1 MTAPKWLCVGSR
13 FASALKNGLVHNVD
27 GMINAQRERVVSTG
41 ISGLDYIL
49 DGGLPANHLYLIEG
63 DPGTGKTTLA
73 LQFLLEGRRSGE
85 EGLYVTLSE
94 TKSEL
99 LTVAASHGWSIDGIG
114 VFELASLEQRLQAAE
129 QYTVFHPSEVELSE
143 TTKRICEE
151 VERIQPTRVVFDS
164 LSEMRLLAR
173 EPLRYRRQ
181 VLALKQFFA
190 GRQCTVV
197 LLDDRTSL
205 DTDLQLQSISHGV
218 VLMERMEVEYG
229 GARRRLMVAKMRGLR
244 FREGHHDFS
253 IQPGGLVVYP
263 RLVAAEK
270 RDLKGPLTGAPREEA
285 KSGITELDALMG
297 GGIHYGT
304 STLVLGPAG
313 SGKSTLLTQ
322 YAVALAQTGER
333 VACYLFEETRE
344 NFVERANGLG
354 LDLQTQIE
362 KGQVSL
368 EQVDPAEMSPGE
380 FLYKVRSAVE
390 VKPGVKPARVVIIDS
405 LNGYLN
411 AMPSENFLVIQMH
424 ELLTYLNER
433 GVLTLMVLAQHGLVG
448 AAMQSP
454 VDVTYLADTVIVLR
468 YFEAF
473 GEVKQAVAVVKK
485 RTGGHERNIREFRIS
500 SKGVH
505 IGAPLR
511 EFEGV
516 LTGVPTFTG
525 TKETLIQQNP
535 S

>member
-1 MTAPKWLCVGSR
+1 VRNTIAV
-13 FASALKNGLVHNVD
+13 AHNVD
-27 GMINAQRERVVSTG
+27 GDAMRDGEPERAVSTG
-41 ISGLDYIL
+41 VPGLDYIL
-49 DGGLPANHLYLIEG
+49 RGGLPSNHLYLIEG

-73 LQFLLEGRRSGE
+73 LQFLLEGLRTGE
-85 EGLYVTLSE
+85 KGLYVTLSE
-94 TKSEL
+94 TKAEL
-99 LTVAASHGWSIDGIG
+99 LTVAASHGWSVDGIG
-114 VFELASLEQRLQAAE
+114 IFELASLEQRLQAAE

-143 TTKRICEE
+143 TSKRICEE

-190 GRQCTVV
+190 GRQCTVI
-197 LLDDRTSL
+197 LLDDRTAQ

-218 VLMERMEVEYG
+218 ILMERVAVEYG
-229 GARRRLMVAKMRGLR
+229 GARRRLIVAKMRGLQ

-270 RDLKGPLTGAPREEA
+270 RASENGRPATPREEA
-285 KSGITELDALMG
+285 KSGIATLDALVG

-322 YAVALAQTGER
+322 YALNLAQHGER

-344 NFVERANGLG
+344 NFLERAAGLG
-354 LDLQTQIE
+354 LDLHDQVE
-362 KGQVSL
+362 NGQVSL
-368 EQVDPAEMSPGE
+368 EQIDPAEMSPGE
-380 FLYKVRSAVE
+380 FLHKVRTAVDA
-390 VKPGVKPARVVIIDS
+390 KPGASRARVVVIDS

-411 AMPSENFLVIQMH
+411 AMPSENFLLIQMH
-424 ELLTYLNER
+424 ELLTYLNEQ
-433 GVLTLMVLAQHGLVG
+433 GVLTLMVLAQHGLLG
-448 AAMQSP
+448 AAMQTP

-473 GEVKQAVAVVKK
+473 GEVKQALAVVKK
-485 RTGGHERNIREFRIS
+485 RTGGHERNIRQFQIS
-500 SKGVH
+500 PKGIQ
-505 IGAPLR
+505 IGAPLKD
-511 EFEGV
+511 FEGV
-516 LTGVPTFTG
+516 LTGVPTYTG
-525 TKETLIQQNP
+525 SRERLIQQP
-535 S
+535 TP